1 MIQTM
6 VGFQMNNKEE
16 IWKNLNRIK
25 VINLNIKTKSFVNWT
40 VRNND
45 IF

>member
-6 VGFQMNNKEE
+6 VGFQMNNKEK
-16 IWKNLNRIK
+16 IWKNLNNIK
-25 VINLNIKTKSFVNWT
+25 VINLNIKTKLFVNWT

-45 IF
+45 

>member
-16 IWKNLNRIK
+16 IWKNLNRTK

>member
-1 MIQTM
+1 
-6 VGFQMNNKEE
+6 MNNKEE

-25 VINLNIKTKSFVNWT
+25 VINLNIKTKSFANWT

-45 IF
+45 